1 VAAEPVVP
9 RRPRWRQE
17 ARAFAELLALCA
29 FAITQ
34 PLLDLFG
41 KGVEQFAL
49 RGASPMQIVVFALGV
64 ALLPALGLWM
74 LEVAVSVFGPQPRRA
89 VHLAA
94 IALLVAATVVQ
105 AARPLVTGPV
115 LLALAAAVGGIAI
128 FVYLRATTVA
138 QTWLALAALAPVA
151 YVGLFLF
158 ASPTADLLHDD
169 TPAAAVDVGAPAP
182 VVMLVLD
189 ELPLESLIDPDGTID
204 ADLYPNLAAL
214 AGDSHWFRN
223 ATTVAPATWH
233 AVPAILTGR
242 YPTAGT
248 SPIAADHPESLFTL
262 LGGAYDLNV
271 IESISRM
278 CPTSLCPPRAEGASV
293 WRGLV
298 GDTVRVMRSRLSM
311 HRSADDPVTG
321 FAELE
326 DRNPDEGASV
336 FGDLDVA
343 QPQRF
348 QELLDGLEN
357 DPTSLHYLHI
367 LLPHVP
373 YRFLPSGVTYPGPT
387 PDVGRSNIVHDK
399 WDPQAWPARLGR
411 QRHLLQLGYVD
422 QLVGVLTAEL
432 RRIGMYDDSLI
443 VVTADHG
450 ISFEPGQAIRSIE
463 GQPLTAETTPD
474 VLWVPLFVKE
484 PGQQTGDVS
493 DANVLSVDVLPT
505 IADVLDVDLPWAVDG
520 RSALGPPRSTTE
532 KPFYGN
538 DVSSGA
544 VAVLRTV
551 DVDGPRFWPSVLE
564 RSAGAFLPPPGDL
577 DRRWRIGPHADL
589 VGTPAAQVAP
599 GRIEP
604 RDATL
609 IEPERF
615 DDVVGGGERPLLVR
629 GHLPGAGTDAPV
641 AVAVNGVIAA
651 TGSTYGDIG
660 GAAFAM
666 VFDDRYLVTGHNDVQ
681 LYLIR

>member
-1 VAAEPVVP
+1 M
-9 RRPRWRQE
+9 
-17 ARAFAELLALCA
+17 FAELLALCT

-49 RGASPMQIVVFALGV
+49 RGASPVQIVLFGLGV
-64 ALLPALGLWM
+64 AILPAVGIWAA
-74 LEVAVSVFGPQPRRA
+74 EVAISVLGQRPRRA
-89 VHLAA
+89 VHLAW
-94 IALLVAATVVQ
+94 IALLVAATAVQ
-105 AARPLVTGPV
+105 AARPLVAGPV
-115 LLALAAAVGGIAI
+115 LVVLAAALGGLA
-128 FVYLRATTVA
+128 VVAYVRATTVA
-138 QTWLALAALAPVA
+138 QTWLAFAAVAPVGF
-151 YVGLFLF
+151 VGIFLF

-169 TPAAAVDVGAPAP
+169 TPAAVVDVGAPAP
-182 VVMLVLD
+182 VVMVVLD
-189 ELPLESLIDPDGTID
+189 ELPLESLIDADGALD

-233 AVPAILTGR
+233 AVPALLTGQL
-242 YPTAGT
+242 PSPGT

-271 IESISRM
+271 IEPISRM
-278 CPTSLCPPRAEGASV
+278 CPTSLCEPRAEGADV

-298 GDTVRVMRSRLSM
+298 GDAVRVMRSRLSV
-311 HRSADDPVTG
+311 HRSSDDPVTG

-326 DRNPDEGASV
+326 DRNPDEGDAV

-343 QPQRF
+343 QPERF
-348 QELLDGLEN
+348 RELLEGLE
-357 DPTSLHYLHI
+357 DGPTSLHYLHL

-373 YRFLPSGVTYPGPT
+373 YRYLPSGVVYPGPT

-422 QLVGVLTAEL
+422 RLIGALTAEL
-432 RRIGMYDDSLI
+432 RRIGLYDDSLI

-463 GQPLTAETTPD
+463 GQSLTAETTPD

-484 PGQQTGDVS
+484 PGQTTGDTS
-493 DANVLSVDVLPT
+493 DDNVLTIDVLPT
-505 IADVLDVDLPWAVDG
+505 IADVLDIDLPWPVDG
-520 RSALGPPRSTTE
+520 RSALGPPRTTTA

-544 VAVLRTV
+544 VAVLRKV
-551 DVDGPRFWPSVLE
+551 DIDGARFWPSVLS
-564 RSAGAFLPPPGDL
+564 RSIGEFLPPGGP
-577 DRRWRIGPHADL
+577 DRLWRIGPDADL
-589 VGTPAAQVAP
+589 VGVPVTEVAA
-599 GRIEP
+599 GRIE
-604 RDATL
+604 ATAAVL

-615 DDVVGGGERPLLVR
+615 EDVAPAGERPLLVR
-629 GHLPGAGTDAPV
+629 GHVPGAGPDSAV

-651 TGSTYGDIG
+651 TGSTYADIG
-660 GAAFAM
+660 GAAFALI
-666 VFDDRYLVTGHNDVQ
+666 FDDGYLVTGRNEVQ